1 VTTAEVKKAANMLT
15 PNSERRGARK
25 LGKTM
30 GRFSC
35 SITVT
40 IICLLWPAVQSAVLP
55 PGHQL
60 APLLLLVAGPPQ
72 PAIGQFH
79 PFALFDSLFNDLSAS
94 SPLRKKERKHTGQ
107 MIFKFK
113 HFFYFWPLF

>member
-1 VTTAEVKKAANMLT
+1 MD
-15 PNSERRGARK
+15 
-25 LGKTM
+25 
-30 GRFSC
+30 RFSC

-40 IICLLWPAVQSAVLP
+40 IICLLWPAVQSAEFP

-60 APLLLLVAGPPQ
+60 APLLLLVAGPPR

-94 SPLRKKERKHTGQ
+94 SPLRKKERKHTEQ
-107 MIFKFK
+107 MIFER
-113 HFFYFWPLF
+113 HLNFFFFAKILATLSFSRNTQRHYLAD